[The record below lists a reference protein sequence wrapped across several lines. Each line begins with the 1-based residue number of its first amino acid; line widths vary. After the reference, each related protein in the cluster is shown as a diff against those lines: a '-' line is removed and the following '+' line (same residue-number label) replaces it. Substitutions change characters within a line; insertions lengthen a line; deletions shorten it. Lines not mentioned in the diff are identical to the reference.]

1 MMVKQR
7 IMRVLGAAIVLIV
20 LSFAPSVVQAH
31 SGHEHHAAA
40 AQAAIHGD
48 HGHAASSESEP
59 AVTPASL
66 QKAEM
71 GQPETPTP
79 SGRNCVGVCCSSAF
93 ACCCAAGL
101 PASMEYVPFPCTV
114 TRVSFPPPQTWVSRA
129 PDSLKRPPKHF
140 T

>member
-20 LSFAPSVVQAH
+20 LCFAPSVVQAH

-40 AQAAIHGD
+40 AQAAVHGD
-48 HGHAASSESEP
+48 DGHAARSESEP

-66 QKAEM
+66 QKAEV
-71 GQPETPTP
+71 GQTETPAP
-79 SGRNCVGVCCSSAF
+79 SGRNCVGGCCSY
-93 ACCCAAGL
+93 ACASCCAGL
-101 PASMEYVPFPCTV
+101 PSSVEHVPFPRT
-114 TRVSFPPPQTWVSRA
+114 TMRVAFPASQTWASRE
-129 PDSLKRPPKHF
+129 PDSPKRPPKDF

>member
-20 LSFAPSVVQAH
+20 LCFAPSVVQAH
-31 SGHEHHAAA
+31 SGHQHHAAA
-40 AQAAIHGD
+40 AQAAVHG
-48 HGHAASSESEP
+48 GHAAPSESEP

-71 GQPETPTP
+71 GQTETPAP
-79 SGRNCVGVCCSSAF
+79 SSRNCVGGCCSSAC

-101 PASMEYVPFPCTV
+101 PSSVEHVSFPRTAM
-114 TRVSFPPPQTWVSRA
+114 RVAFPPPQTWASRTPA
-129 PDSLKRPPKHF
+129 SLKRPPKHF